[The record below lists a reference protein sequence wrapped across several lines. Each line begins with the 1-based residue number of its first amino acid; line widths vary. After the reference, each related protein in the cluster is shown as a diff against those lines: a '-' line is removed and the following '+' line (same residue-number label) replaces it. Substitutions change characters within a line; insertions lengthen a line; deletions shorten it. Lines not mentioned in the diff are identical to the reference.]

1 MSGLQKILLGSV
13 VLAGMASV
21 ALAQDSD
28 PFIRGAYG
36 PGMMWGGYGTGFGMI
51 FGPFLMI
58 LIFIATVAGIIYLLR
73 AFGMGGADAGSRRS
87 ADRAMTILK
96 ERFARGE
103 IDAKEFDERRRTLT
117 D

>member
-1 MSGLQKILLGSV
+1 MQKILLGSV
-13 VLAGMASV
+13 
-21 ALAQDSD
+21 ALGGAVPAAMAQDAD
-28 PFIRGAYG
+28 TFIRGAYG

-73 AFGMGGADAGSRRS
+73 AFGLGAVEPDRHRS